1 MKREIDET
9 YIECGVCHDVPR
21 DGECRHCARGQR
33 PVEPFRSVDPWNLAA
48 SA

>member
-1 MKREIDET
+1 MNEIDET
-9 YIECGVCHDVPR
+9 YIECDVCR
-21 DGECRHCARGQR
+21 DNPTVFPCRHCGRGQR